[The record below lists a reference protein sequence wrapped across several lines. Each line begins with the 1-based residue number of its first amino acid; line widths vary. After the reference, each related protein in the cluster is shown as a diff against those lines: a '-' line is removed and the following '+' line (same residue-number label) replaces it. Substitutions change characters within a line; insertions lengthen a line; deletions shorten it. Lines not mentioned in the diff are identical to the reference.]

1 MLLFSP
7 SYQNE
12 QHQVEGK
19 YTIRKLGDHSRN
31 KNVPIWFLLFWLG
44 TCLRH
49 YQLES
54 SAFLISCFSNILFTN
69 CSANIVSP
77 LPLLAISCQILQEVL
92 QQSLAPSCIKVGG
105 MAILFQ
111 TTHKMQHLVK
121 LLKLHPLPLLY
132 GQYICNWAIIFCMQ
146 VCRLSTSS
154 LGVAPMCTVASWSC
168 HALKV
173 TTTFLSEVASSN
185 MRAYEISPSV
195 SSSDKKVVVVLRADW

>member
-1 MLLFSP
+1 MLLFPP

-154 LGVAPMCTVASWSC
+154 LGVAPMYGSLLVMPCTEGDYHFFVR
-168 HALKV
+168 
-173 TTTFLSEVASSN
+173 SSKQQH
-185 MRAYEISPSV
+185 EG
-195 SSSDKKVVVVLRADW
+195 L